1 LKNLVD
7 TWLRQALTRLPES
20 LVPPSGP
27 GGVCI
32 EVERTRDARHGDFA
46 SNLAMRLASAA
57 NRNPR
62 ALAEAIKS
70 ALPTD
75 AALAKVEIAG
85 AGFINFF
92 LTEQSYHDEI
102 RRALRDEGDYGR
114 CEIGRGREVTIEVA
128 SVEVAS
134 IEVASVES
142 RGALHAGHA
151 RQAAFGASV
160 AALLEA
166 AGYRVT
172 RECRVI
178 GAGGASAADLAAIR
192 QELAEFGVI
201 FDSWG
206 GEGSPAPP
214 AVSLFRSGRK
224 LARSTQPAERV
235 TLRALRAE
243 VGNDAARL
251 FCVMRGH
258 DQPLL
263 FDLDLA
269 RTRSLDNPLYSMQ
282 YAHARIVSVQRQIEG
297 RGLKVDA
304 ARGCSALGLL
314 IEPAER
320 ALMRRVSAF
329 PEVIA
334 QSAGER
340 APPVLA
346 QYLRGLAHDFHTY
359 YGAHP
364 IVVPDAALRDA
375 RVALASA
382 VGVAIRNGLRL
393 LGVAAP
399 DSV

>member
-1 LKNLVD
+1 MKNLVD
-7 TWLRQALTRLPES
+7 TWLRQALDLLPDS
-20 LVPPSGP
+20 LVAPQSRGS
-27 GGVCI
+27 VCI

-46 SNLAMRLASAA
+46 SNVAMRLASAA

-70 ALPTD
+70 ALPVD

-85 AGFINFF
+85 PGFINFY
-92 LTEQSYHDEI
+92 LREHPYHLEI
-102 RRALRDEGDYGR
+102 RRALGERGKYGE
-114 CEIGRGREVTIEVA
+114 CELGRGRAV
-128 SVEVAS
+128 SVGLAS
-134 IEVASVES
+134 IESL
-142 RGALHAGHA
+142 GPLHAGHA

-172 RECRVI
+172 RECRVVAAA
-178 GAGGASAADLAAIR
+178 GAGAAELAAIR

-201 FDSWG
+201 VDAWG
-206 GEGSPAPP
+206 GEESRAASRM
-214 AVSLFRSGRK
+214 AVIRGGRK
-224 LARSTQPAERV
+224 LHASAERV

-263 FDLDLA
+263 FDVDLA
-269 RTRSLDNPLYSMQ
+269 CTRSLENPLYSIQ
-282 YAHARIVSVQRQIEG
+282 YAHARIVGIQRQIED
-297 RGLKVDA
+297 RGLEVDA

-314 IEPAER
+314 VEPAER
-320 ALMRRVSAF
+320 ALKRRVSAF
-329 PEVIA
+329 PEVVER
-334 QSAGER
+334 SADER

-346 QYLRGLAHDFHTY
+346 QYLRGLARDFHTY
-359 YGAHP
+359 YAAHP
-364 IVVPDAALRDA
+364 IVVCDASLRDA
-375 RVALASA
+375 RMALAAA

>member
-7 TWLRQALTRLPES
+7 TWLRQALMRLPDS
-20 LVPPSGP
+20 LVPRSGR

-32 EVERTRDARHGDFA
+32 EVQRPRDARHGDFA
-46 SNLAMRLASAA
+46 SNVAMRLASAA
-57 NRNPR
+57 TRNPR

-70 ALPTD
+70 ALPAD
-75 AALAKVEIAG
+75 AALARVEIAG

-92 LTEQSYHDEI
+92 LSEHSYHEEI
-102 RRALRDEGDYGR
+102 RRALRDDADYGQ
-114 CEIGRGREVTIEVA
+114 CEVGRGREVT
-128 SVEVAS
+128 VEVAS
-134 IEVASVES
+134 IES
-142 RGALHAGHA
+142 GGPLHSGHA
-151 RQAAFGASV
+151 RRAAFGACV

-172 RECRVI
+172 RECRLVA
-178 GAGGASAADLAAIR
+178 AGGASASAADLAAIR

-201 FDSWG
+201 FDFWG
-206 GEGSPAPP
+206 GGGSRGLPAM
-214 AVSLFRSGRK
+214 SLFRGGQK
-224 LARSTQPAERV
+224 LPASAQPGERV

-251 FCVMRGH
+251 YCVMRGC

-263 FDLDLA
+263 FDLDRA
-269 RTRSLDNPLYSMQ
+269 RARSLDNPLYSIQ
-282 YAHARIVSVQRQIEG
+282 YAHARIVNVQRQIG
-297 RGLKVDA
+297 DRGLKVDA
-304 ARGCSALGLL
+304 ARGRSALGLL
-314 IEPAER
+314 VEPPER

-329 PEVIA
+329 PEVVA
-334 QSAGER
+334 QSADER
-340 APPVLA
+340 APPLLA
-346 QYLRGLAHDFHTY
+346 QYLRGLAHDFHNY
-359 YGAHP
+359 YGAYP